1 VVILCVT
8 LPVVLVIWLGS
19 GFSPDEHLRRL
30 LRSRVYVLSMMVR
43 VLLLL
48 NLAAVL
54 TIVGKYLIELRND
67 PRVVAG
73 WVMLPA
79 SLTMAASTLLT
90 TVFHRRKLRH
100 AWLVAGVVGASACLW
115 WLAGID
121 NFTAKEHVALVLA
134 CWGACIGLFPP
145 VFLTDEVEGLSPKDM
160 MYAGALA
167 VVGLIVPLVTI
178 PTMTGTVIK
187 AWSDRALD
195 VYRAN
200 LSENRPPV
208 AEASGRVADYYRQR
222 GLAGAELQRETSTV
236 LGTFAAVESVAVGFR
251 QGFRFLSL
259 AVLGLGLTVALMLS
273 HAARDLRAPPGAGYS

>member
-1 VVILCVT
+1 
-8 LPVVLVIWLGS
+8 
-19 GFSPDEHLRRL
+19 
-30 LRSRVYVLSMMVR
+30 MMVR
-43 VLLLL
+43 LLLLL

-54 TIVGKYLIELRND
+54 TIVGKYLIELRDD

-73 WVMLPA
+73 WVMVPA

-90 TVFHRRKLRH
+90 TVFHRRRLRH
-100 AWLVAGVVGASACLW
+100 AWLFAGVVGASACLW
-115 WLAGID
+115 WLSALD

-145 VFLTDEVEGLSPKDM
+145 VFLTDEVEGVSPKDM
-160 MYAGALA
+160 MYAGSLA

-200 LSENRPPV
+200 LSENRPARGGGRAPGSPTTI
-208 AEASGRVADYYRQR
+208 ASGGSPGPSSSAKRRPCWARSPR
-222 GLAGAELQRETSTV
+222 PRASPWA
-236 LGTFAAVESVAVGFR
+236 FA
-251 QGFRFLSL
+251 
-259 AVLGLGLTVALMLS
+259 
-273 HAARDLRAPPGAGYS
+273 RASAS